1 MHALDWTILLLT
13 LLGISVYG
21 IWKSRDVRS
30 AQSYMLGD
38 RDLKW
43 WTIGLSIMATQ
54 ASAITFLSTPGQAYE
69 DGMSFIQFY
78 FGLPLAMVILSIF
91 VIPNYYRLKVYTA
104 YEFLESRFGVHTRA
118 LTAILFLI
126 QRGLGAG
133 MTILAPSIVLSQI
146 MGWPL
151 NGTILFM
158 GVIVIVYTVSGGTKA
173 VSVTQTQQMAVILFS
188 LLLACVL
195 IVFNLPKDI
204 SLGEGI
210 QVAGKMGKLNLL
222 DFRFDLSNRYNF
234 WSGMLG
240 GVFLFLSYFG
250 TDQSQ
255 VSRYLSGRSLTE
267 SRLGLMFNGLLKLP
281 MQFAIL
287 FVGVLVFVFYQF
299 NPSPAHF
306 NYSNVAKLEGTVYAS
321 EYKAMEGKLEEVFQA
336 RTDALHTML
345 EAGRQGDAAGEE
357 TARQRALSL
366 QAADK
371 KVRADIRE
379 LIKRNDAAANVKDTD
394 YVFITYVLRYMPI
407 GVIGLLLAMIFSA
420 AWSSSSSELNALSTT
435 TSVDLYRRL
444 FVKEASDRHY
454 LQASRWFTVLWGGV
468 ALGFAVLAQEFEN
481 LIQAVNILGSLF
493 YGVILGIFLTAFFLK
508 RVGGRAVFISA
519 LISEVL
525 VIAIFVLSEY
535 DIPIQLLGLSVQ
547 IKVAYLWLNLI
558 GCVLVMGI
566 AAAIQWGIGI
576 WPGKGQ
582 LVEG

>member
-1 MHALDWTILLLT
+1 MHILDWTVLLLT
-13 LLGISVYG
+13 LLGISAYG
-21 IWKSRDVRS
+21 IWKTRDVRS

-146 MGWPL
+146 MGWPM
-151 NGTILFM
+151 NSTIFFM
-158 GVIVIVYTVSGGTKA
+158 GAIVIAYTVSGGTKA
-173 VSVTQTQQMAVILFS
+173 VSVTQTQQMIVIL
-188 LLLACVL
+188 LGLVLASVL
-195 IVFNLPKDI
+195 IVFNLPKEM

-222 DFRFDLSNRYNF
+222 DFKFDLSNRYNF

-267 SRLGLMFNGLLKLP
+267 SRLGLMFNGVLKLP

-299 NPSPAHF
+299 NPAPAHF
-306 NYSNVAKLEGTVYAS
+306 NQSNVSNLEGTVYESA
-321 EYKAMEGKLEEVFQA
+321 YKARESKLEEVFKA
-336 RTDALHTML
+336 RTDALHAMI
-345 EAGRQGDAAGEE
+345 EAGRVGDKAGEE
-357 TARQRALSL
+357 AARQKALSL
-366 QAADK
+366 QAEDK
-371 KVRADIRE
+371 QVRAEIRE
-379 LIKRNDAAANVKDTD
+379 LIKSNDAEANVKDTD
-394 YVFITYVLRYMPI
+394 YVFISYVLRYMPV

-435 TSVDLYRRL
+435 TSVDIYKRL
-444 FVKEASDRHY
+444 FVKEASDKHY
-454 LQASRWFTVLWGGV
+454 LHASRWFTVLWGAV

-508 RVGGRAVFISA
+508 RVGGRAVFLSA
-519 LISEVL
+519 LVSEVL
-525 VIAIFVLSEY
+525 VVGVFILSEY
-535 DIPIQLLGLSVQ
+535 EIPIQLLGWSLQ

-566 AAAIQWGIGI
+566 STMAQWGMRVIPI
-576 WPGKGQ
+576 KAQ
-582 LVEG
+582 AEV